1 MSTRCEAGGACHSM
15 AGCPDTD
22 CPGHPGMARVD
33 RLRER
38 LRRQQER
45 EDGLHVAMGRTVWA
59 LILLVIFAAVAVAR
73 EGLR

>member
-1 MSTRCEAGGACHSM
+1 MSGRCKAGGACHSM

-38 LRRQQER
+38 LSLRQER
-45 EDGLHVAMGRTVWA
+45 EEGLYVAMGRVVWA
-59 LILLVIFAAVAVAR
+59 LIFLVIFCVSYLIE
-73 EGLR
+73 EGLK